1 MYSAISPKGTGDRGT
16 GTYFQ
21 IGTGAS
27 EPILPSTDISDA
39 PDRSLK

>member
-1 MYSAISPKGTGDRGT
+1 MYPVVSPNKTGDGET

-27 EPILPSTDISDA
+27 EPILPSTEMSDA